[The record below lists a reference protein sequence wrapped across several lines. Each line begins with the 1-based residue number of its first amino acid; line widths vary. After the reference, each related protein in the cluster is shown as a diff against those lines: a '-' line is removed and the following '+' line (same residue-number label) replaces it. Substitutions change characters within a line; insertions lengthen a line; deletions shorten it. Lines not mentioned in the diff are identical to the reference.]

1 MPDDISPEDLLGYLQ
16 KQIQE
21 RETKWN
27 EVGRSIRILREA
39 EQVLRQNSPPSS
51 NASAEASPPAEK
63 EGSVSSSETG
73 TPIPI
78 EAEPFVL
85 LEEESE
91 GSFAGEPQDG
101 PEEKSEISMEEIPRN
116 YGENLLEPGRAE
128 ESQEILHQTDIPEEP
143 KKSARMPMEDLL
155 PEEQSKLLDGEEVH
169 SNRLIPPKFSS
180 PIEIT
185 EIEENPPLA
194 DIGPIRAEN
203 DKGRK
208 IPSDSSLKVEQAPV
222 LLLSKRESTPPGN
235 ISPATKKKPPA
246 SATSRLLEYIRG
258 GGALRCLDPWDQLC
272 AVFVLSPAGLP
283 VFACHPFVGYL
294 RKTFRKLL
302 QLHRESFQGAE
313 ACSAELIARKDFL
326 FSFIGALISGRLD
339 QVERIPKLKLA
350 GRRQSPPRFEYE
362 FEEGTK
368 TVMHR
373 GVLQFIHKLL
383 DVPMNSFFQPK
394 GPFFEITEYL
404 NQYQEL
410 MNAQPEEQRAA
421 TLLEQ
426 IGQQPEGERFA
437 PAMSGEVETTNGEA
451 EYAGAESE
459 ENPDTDLEA
468 SFMEEEETLQDL
480 DEFDYGPEDRE
491 AIISEDEPILSEPSL
506 PQSK

>member
-16 KQIQE
+16 KKIQE

-91 GSFAGEPQDG
+91 GSFAREPQDG

-194 DIGPIRAEN
+194 NIGPIRAEK

-208 IPSDSSLKVEQAPV
+208 IPSDSSLNLDEVEQAPV

-258 GGALRCLDPWDQLC
+258 GGRVEMPRSLGSTLRRVCSLSRRPSRFRMPPIRGIPPKNFPKAPSAAQRIIPRRGSLLC
-272 AVFVLSPAGLP
+272 RTHCTKG
-283 VFACHPFVGYL
+283 
-294 RKTFRKLL
+294 
-302 QLHRESFQGAE
+302 
-313 ACSAELIARKDFL
+313 
-326 FSFIGALISGRLD
+326 FSFL
-339 QVERIPKLKLA
+339 VY
-350 GRRQSPPRFEYE
+350 RRAD
-362 FEEGTK
+362 
-368 TVMHR
+368 
-373 GVLQFIHKLL
+373 L
-383 DVPMNSFFQPK
+383 
-394 GPFFEITEYL
+394 GP
-404 NQYQEL
+404 
-410 MNAQPEEQRAA
+410 AR
-421 TLLEQ
+421 
-426 IGQQPEGERFA
+426 
-437 PAMSGEVETTNGEA
+437 S
-451 EYAGAESE
+451 S
-459 ENPDTDLEA
+459 
-468 SFMEEEETLQDL
+468 
-480 DEFDYGPEDRE
+480 
-491 AIISEDEPILSEPSL
+491 
-506 PQSK
+506 